1 MIGLEVVGVGTALA
15 VTIGLGLVAHEWT
28 HALVLRLGN
37 VEYDVSY
44 FPARSGGVI
53 GALAS
58 YPWAV
63 VEPVAADAD
72 RTWVLRLAA
81 VSPLAL
87 SSPVF
92 VLAASGIVPADDP
105 IVAGI
110 AIGVLACAL
119 PSPQDFSVAFYAH
132 RRGGSRSSDRRER
145 PTRDESPSD
154 DESPLCDGSA
164 ARDS

>member
-1 MIGLEVVGVGTALA
+1 MIGLEVAGVGTALA

-28 HALVLRLGN
+28 HALVLRLGD

-92 VLAASGIVPADDP
+92 ALAASGVAPADDP

-132 RRGGSRSSDRRER
+132 RHGGSRSSDRRE
-145 PTRDESPSD
+145 
-154 DESPLCDGSA
+154 
-164 ARDS
+164 

>member
-1 MIGLEVVGVGTALA
+1 MIGLEVVGVATALV

-28 HALVLRLGN
+28 HALVLWLGD

-92 VLAASGIVPADDP
+92 VLAASGVAPADDP

-132 RRGGSRSSDRRER
+132 RHGSSRSRDAVRRR
-145 PTRDESPSD
+145 SRD
-154 DESPLCDGSA
+154 
-164 ARDS
+164 